1 MAMSKTLRELFVNR
15 VRQSDIFR
23 KIIEGQARRR
33 IMVITAGSGLGKSWL
48 LRVFGYE
55 SGSRSLPLAQIDF
68 ADGQAYDALSL
79 VRRCRDA
86 FGAEYFGAL
95 DQAFIDTTTARVALT
110 TPGGQPTGPIN
121 VSLGSE
127 NTLTSSNVT
136 VSDIGNTVVKDNSF
150 VIQTDNPIVRQ
161 ALEDRINT
169 AFFEDLVAL
178 SAQKR
183 VVFLF
188 DTYERASL
196 EAERWASS
204 AADRWIMGQLLGR
217 IRDGKL
223 SNVAI
228 VLAGRRVPD
237 FGVEWN
243 EVLGRVS
250 LDLLECNYVTEYLRE
265 RRGLAN
271 ISDAQA
277 QVLCQAVA
285 GNPQVMGLIGD
296 NLEQANKPKQD
307 DFEW

>member
-1 MAMSKTLRELFVNR
+1 MSKTLRELFVNR
-15 VRQSDIFR
+15 VRQSDIFC
-23 KIIEGQARRR
+23 KIIDGQTRRS
-33 IMVITAGSGLGKSWL
+33 IMAITAGSGLGKSWL
-48 LRVFGYE
+48 LRVFAYE
-55 SGSRSLPLAQIDF
+55 ASSRNLPLVQIDF

-86 FGAEYFGAL
+86 IGAEYFGAL
-95 DQAFIDTTTARVALT
+95 DRTIIDATTARVALT
-110 TPGGQPTGPIN
+110 TPTGQPTGPIN
-121 VSLGSE
+121 VNLGTD

-136 VSDIGNTVVKDNSF
+136 VSDIGNTVIKDNSF

-161 ALEDRINT
+161 AIEDRINA
-169 AFFEDLVAL
+169 AFFENLAAL
-178 SAQKR
+178 AAQKR

-188 DTYERASL
+188 DTYERASI
-196 EAERWASS
+196 EAERWAPS
-204 AADRWIMGQLLGR
+204 AADRWVVGQLLGR

-228 VLAGRRVPD
+228 VLAGRRVPE

-243 EVLGRVS
+243 EVLGRVA
-250 LDLLECNYVTEYLRE
+250 LDLLECSYITEYLRE

-296 NLEQANKPKQD
+296 NLEQAARPKED